1 MHLEVI
7 KHNSNISL
15 TDKVMEYCVF
25 SVILWDGVFC
35 IQYSQ
40 LGWVF
45 KWVFHKTQEEQS
57 TPKGLQNINIIFKQS
72 IEKLPKDLTIAIQ
85 YYTNVFDS

>member
-1 MHLEVI
+1 MI
-7 KHNSNISL
+7 KSIHAPRSNSKISL

-72 IEKLPKDLTIAIQ
+72 IEKLQFNIT
-85 YYTNVFDS
+85 